1 MIKWIIIVVIGL
13 VILGYLGIDVKQAV
27 QSPTSQSNMGY
38 VKDVVVYVW
47 TKYLEKPAVYIW
59 NEIFIKLIWSTA
71 VDNLTKIKN
80 NQPTNIQT
88 SAPPMPVAPP
98 N

>member
-1 MIKWIIIVVIGL
+1 MIKWIIIIIIGL

-27 QSPTSQSNMGY
+27 QSPTSQSNIGY

-47 TKYLEKPAVYIW
+47 TKYLETPAKYLW
-59 NEIFIKLIWSTA
+59 NEIFIKLIWTTA

-80 NQPTNIQT
+80 GEPTNIQT
-88 SAPPMPVAPP
+88 SSPPLPTAPA